1 MSTPPPQPPP
11 DDHTP
16 ESTGPLNPPGP
27 GEPGEVPD
35 DRGDL
40 RPDAGAGDTGRVLLP
55 VWLLAALLAGMGGL
69 LVAFNRST
77 FGWALVALAVL
88 AVPVGIVV
96 VRRLARADD
105 RG

>member
-1 MSTPPPQPPP
+1 
-11 DDHTP
+11 
-16 ESTGPLNPPGP
+16 
-27 GEPGEVPD
+27 
-35 DRGDL
+35 
-40 RPDAGAGDTGRVLLP
+40 
-55 VWLLAALLAGMGGL
+55 MGGL
-69 LVAFNRST
+69 LVAFNRPT